1 MRHGNRNVKLSI
13 LPAIL
18 FVLLAGLYIQS
29 GAARAE
35 QSAITCNKTWHQISS
50 PNAGSSELDGVTATS
65 ASDAWAVGYGT
76 NSSFTSISLAE
87 HWNGSAWSI
96 VSTPN
101 PSASNGTFLLAAA
114 AVSTSDVWAVG
125 DYLGSSSNEPL
136 IENWN
141 GSSWSIVTSP
151 SLSNGGRLTG
161 VTAISATNIWAVGFT
176 LSSGST
182 ATLIEHYNGKVWK
195 IVASPNPS
203 GQSAELFGVS
213 AFGGK
218 NIWAVGEQ
226 YNSSGI
232 TTTLTEHYNG
242 SSWSIVSSPNV
253 TSNPYT
259 LLNGVTTISSSV
271 AWAVGQSSN
280 SSGAAQTV
288 IEKWNGSSW
297 SLVSSPSVGTQS
309 FFLGV
314 ASASTSNIWTV
325 GSSYNGGTSQ
335 TLAAHFNGSAW
346 KVVSVP
352 ALSNSGLESISRVPA
367 TKYFWTVGFTLNGAN
382 SQTLTDYYC

>member
-1 MRHGNRNVKLSI
+1 MCDRVICFVISANLRAQKGQYTMRHVHVKLSI

-18 FVLLAGLYIQS
+18 FVLLAGLCIQS
-29 GAARAE
+29 GAARAA
-35 QSAITCNKTWHQISS
+35 QPAITCNKTWHQISS

-87 HWNGSAWSI
+87 HWNGSTWSI

-101 PSASNGTFLLAAA
+101 PAASNGTFLLAAA

-125 DYLGSSSNEPL
+125 DYQGSSSNEPL
-136 IENWN
+136 IENW
-141 GSSWSIVTSP
+141 
-151 SLSNGGRLTG
+151 
-161 VTAISATNIWAVGFT
+161 
-176 LSSGST
+176 
-182 ATLIEHYNGKVWK
+182 
-195 IVASPNPS
+195 
-203 GQSAELFGVS
+203 
-213 AFGGK
+213 
-218 NIWAVGEQ
+218 
-226 YNSSGI
+226 
-232 TTTLTEHYNG
+232 NG

-325 GSSYNGGTSQ
+325 GSSYNSGTSQ
-335 TLAAHFNGSAW
+335 TLAAHFNGTAW
-346 KVVSVP
+346 TVVSVP
-352 ALSNSGLESISRVPA
+352 ALSNSGLESVSRVPA